1 MSGAGMFKNGRI
13 EGVILR
19 DLVKYVDDRGWLA
32 ELFREDEIPK
42 EFLPVMG
49 YVSMTQSGITRGP
62 HEHVDQAD
70 FFGFL
75 GPSNF
80 KIYLWD
86 NRTGSPTYMT
96 RQIVFGGED
105 APKSV
110 IIPPGV
116 VHAYR
121 NVGGKVGMVVN
132 FPNRLFAG
140 KGKKDKVDEI
150 RHEDNPKTIFA
161 LD

>member
-1 MSGAGMFKNGRI
+1 MFKKGKI
-13 EGVILR
+13 EGVVVREIT
-19 DLVKYVDDRGWLA
+19 KHIDDRGWLA
-32 ELFREDEIPK
+32 EVFREDELLP
-42 EFLPVMG
+42 EHMPVMG
-49 YVSMTQSGITRGP
+49 YVSMTQPGVIRGP
-62 HEHVDQAD
+62 HEHVDQTD
-70 FFGFL
+70 SFGFI

-80 KIYLWD
+80 KVYLWD
-86 NRTGSPTYMT
+86 NRKSSATYMT
-96 RQIVFGGED
+96 RQVVYAGED

-110 IIPPGV
+110 VIPPGV

-121 NVGGKVGMVVN
+121 NVGGKQGMVVN

-150 RHEDNPKTIFA
+150 RHEDDSNTIYQ